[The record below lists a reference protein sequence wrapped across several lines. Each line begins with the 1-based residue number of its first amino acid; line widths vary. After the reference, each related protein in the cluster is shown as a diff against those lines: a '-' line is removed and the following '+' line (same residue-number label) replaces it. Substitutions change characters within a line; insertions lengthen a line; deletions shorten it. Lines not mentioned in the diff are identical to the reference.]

1 MSLDFRRRPGADAGR
16 RSQARKRRRHVAI
29 EIQKSFQINRPV
41 EEVWEFLVTP
51 ERVVECLPAAKL
63 TERVDDRNFRGEMGI
78 RLGPIGVTFEGM
90 IHYDNLDVENHEVSM
105 HGEGKDAKGSG
116 SVKMQMHSS
125 LTSLEGGGTH
135 VDVSQSVSLA
145 GRLASFGRGGIIQN
159 VADFMFGRFTDC
171 MTQKLEG

>member
-1 MSLDFRRRPGADAGR
+1 M
-16 RSQARKRRRHVAI
+16 AI
-29 EIQKSFQINRPV
+29 EIQKSFEINRPV
-41 EEVWEFLVTP
+41 EEVWAFLTTP

-63 TERVDDRNFRGEMGI
+63 TERVDDRNFRGEMGL
-78 RLGPIGVTFEGM
+78 RLGPIGVTFQGT
-90 IHYDNLDVENHEVSM
+90 IHYDSLDVENHEVSM
-105 HGEGKDAKGSG
+105 HGEGKDARGSG

>member
-1 MSLDFRRRPGADAGR
+1 M
-16 RSQARKRRRHVAI
+16 AI
-29 EIQKSFQINRPV
+29 EIQKSFEINRPV
-41 EEVWEFLVTP
+41 EEVWEFLITP

-63 TERVDDRNFRGEMGI
+63 TERVDDRNFRGEMGL
-78 RLGPIGVTFEGM
+78 RLGPIGVTFQGT

-105 HGEGKDAKGSG
+105 HGEGKDARGSG

-125 LTSLEGGGTH
+125 LMSLEGGGTH

-171 MTQKLEG
+171 MKGKLES

>member
-1 MSLDFRRRPGADAGR
+1 
-16 RSQARKRRRHVAI
+16 VAI
-29 EIQKSFQINRPV
+29 EIQKSFEINQTV
-41 EEVWEFLVTP
+41 EEVWDFLTTP

-63 TERVDDRNFRGEMGI
+63 TER
-78 RLGPIGVTFEGM
+78 
-90 IHYDNLDVENHEVSM
+90 LDVENREVSM
-105 HGEGKDAKGSG
+105 HGEGKDARGSG
-116 SVKMQMHSS
+116 SVKMQMNSK
-125 LTSLEGGGTH
+125 LRPMDNGGTH

>member
-1 MSLDFRRRPGADAGR
+1 
-16 RSQARKRRRHVAI
+16 VAI
-29 EIQKSFQINRPV
+29 EIQKSFEINRPV
-41 EEVWEFLVTP
+41 EEVWAFLTTP

-63 TERVDDRNFRGEMGI
+63 TERVDDRNFRGEMGL
-78 RLGPIGVTFEGM
+78 RLGPIGVTFQGT
-90 IHYDNLDVENHEVSM
+90 IHYDSLDVENHEVSM
-105 HGEGKDAKGSG
+105 HGEGKDARGSG

>member
-1 MSLDFRRRPGADAGR
+1 
-16 RSQARKRRRHVAI
+16 VAI
-29 EIQKSFQINRPV
+29 EIQKSFEINRPV
-41 EEVWEFLVTP
+41 EEVWEFLITP

-63 TERVDDRNFRGEMGI
+63 TERVDDRNFRGEMGL
-78 RLGPIGVTFEGM
+78 RLGPIGVTFQGT

-105 HGEGKDAKGSG
+105 HGEGKDARGSG

-125 LTSLEGGGTH
+125 LMSLEGGGTH

-171 MTQKLEG
+171 MKGKLES

>member
-1 MSLDFRRRPGADAGR
+1 M
-16 RSQARKRRRHVAI
+16 AI
-29 EIQKSFQINRPV
+29 EIQKSFEINRPV
-41 EEVWEFLVTP
+41 EEVWSFLTTP

-63 TERVDDRNFRGEMGI
+63 TERVDDRNFRGEMGL
-78 RLGPIGVTFEGM
+78 RLGPIGVTFQGT

-105 HGEGKDAKGSG
+105 HGEGKDARGSG

-159 VADFMFGRFTDC
+159 VADFMFGRFTEC
-171 MTQKLEG
+171 MKGKLEG

>member
-1 MSLDFRRRPGADAGR
+1 M
-16 RSQARKRRRHVAI
+16 AI
-29 EIQKSFQINRPV
+29 EIQKSFEINRPV
-41 EEVWEFLVTP
+41 EEVWNFLTTP

-63 TERVDDRNFRGEMGI
+63 TERVDDRNFRGEMGL
-78 RLGPIGVTFEGM
+78 RLGPIGVTFQGT

-105 HGEGKDAKGSG
+105 HGEGKDARGSG

-159 VADFMFGRFTDC
+159 VADFMFGRFTEC
-171 MTQKLEG
+171 MKGKLEG

>member
-1 MSLDFRRRPGADAGR
+1 M
-16 RSQARKRRRHVAI
+16 AI
-29 EIQKSFQINRPV
+29 EIQKSFEINRPV
-41 EEVWEFLVTP
+41 EEVWAFLTTP

-63 TERVDDRNFRGEMGI
+63 TERVDDHNFRGEMGL
-78 RLGPIGVTFEGM
+78 RLGPIGVTFQGT
-90 IHYDNLDVENHEVSM
+90 IHYDSLDVENHEVSM
-105 HGEGKDAKGSG
+105 HGEGKDARGSG

>member
-1 MSLDFRRRPGADAGR
+1 
-16 RSQARKRRRHVAI
+16 
-29 EIQKSFQINRPV
+29 
-41 EEVWEFLVTP
+41 
-51 ERVVECLPAAKL
+51 
-63 TERVDDRNFRGEMGI
+63 
-78 RLGPIGVTFEGM
+78 
-90 IHYDNLDVENHEVSM
+90 
-105 HGEGKDAKGSG
+105 
-116 SVKMQMHSS
+116 MHSS